1 MVASFG
7 EGNKIQTLNVTFDE
21 IKSEGEIL
29 TLSNMHAPVF
39 QEGRS
44 DITFGALHR
53 DLSKNFGGAVK
64 SAA

>member
-7 EGNKIQTLNVTFDE
+7 EGNKLQTLNVTFDE

-39 QEGRS
+39 QVLTEGRS
-44 DITFGALHR
+44 DILFGA
-53 DLSKNFGGAVK
+53 
-64 SAA
+64 